1 MITVA
6 DAGSMTPR
14 VIEALRRGGVEV
26 AGLQEHQPTFDE
38 VFTGLVEQRRAARG
52 QPVEDT
58 SERRGVPDA

>member
-1 MITVA
+1 
-6 DAGSMTPR
+6 MTPR